1 MMAADNTIQPESI
14 DDAPDPDANRMSL
27 GEHLDELRRRMI
39 YGLIGFFLVLVVC
52 LIFGKE
58 MMSIFSAPLI
68 NTLESHDLS
77 PQLFVT
83 DLPDSFMVF
92 LKISLICATAVSS
105 PWILYQ
111 LWKFIA
117 AGLYPH
123 ERRWVHIIAPS
134 SIGLLLAGMAMV
146 YWLVLPWTIVF
157 FIDFGAG
164 IPLPGMNSP
173 AQVTID
179 QPGTA
184 IAAIKGDPATLHPGQ
199 PMVWFNLMENRLKVF
214 TGNGSDVR
222 VIPFG
227 PSNLLA
233 MQFTLPNYIS
243 LVMGMLLTFGLCFQ
257 MPLVVMAIVRLG
269 FVKLAALK
277 RGRKYVYFIMSIVAA
292 VITPGDVITVTIAL
306 MIPLILLYEFGLWL
320 AMLGPQRS
328 SPEAEKTAD

>member
-1 MMAADNTIQPESI
+1 
-14 DDAPDPDANRMSL
+14 
-27 GEHLDELRRRMI
+27 
-39 YGLIGFFLVLVVC
+39 
-52 LIFGKE
+52 
-58 MMSIFSAPLI
+58 
-68 NTLESHDLS
+68 
-77 PQLFVT
+77 
-83 DLPDSFMVF
+83 
-92 LKISLICATAVSS
+92 
-105 PWILYQ
+105 
-111 LWKFIA
+111 
-117 AGLYPH
+117 
-123 ERRWVHIIAPS
+123 
-134 SIGLLLAGMAMV
+134 
-146 YWLVLPWTIVF
+146 
-157 FIDFGAG
+157 
-164 IPLPGMNSP
+164 MNSP

-269 FVKLAALK
+269 FVKLDALK

-328 SPEAEKTAD
+328 SVEAEKTAD